1 MFELPPEPPRK
12 TPKARYIKPDSVK
25 QLENDL
31 LEQKK
36 LKYPGQ
42 PYLCKKSLRD
52 DTANGLTACIQCW
65 CSVNL
70 AHFQRVN
77 TTGQYDYKLGRY
89 RRSGSTKG
97 VADIMIVHDGK
108 VFNIEVKI
116 GRDKQSKDQIK
127 MQESIEQA
135 GGIYMIIR
143 NYDDFLEQIK
153 KYQKKLPNN
162 LLI

>member
-1 MFELPPEPPRK
+1 MRNNMFELPPQPPRK

-25 QLENDL
+25 KLENDVL
-31 LEQKK
+31 DQKK

-52 DTANGLTACIQCW
+52 DTANSLTACISAW
-65 CSVNL
+65 CSVNG

-89 RRSGSTKG
+89 RRSGATKG
-97 VADIMIVHDGK
+97 VADIMMIHEGK

-116 GRDKQSKDQIK
+116 GKDKQSKDQIK
-127 MQESIEQA
+127 MQESINNA
-135 GGIYMIIR
+135 GGIYIIV
-143 NYDDFLEQIK
+143 NSYNNFLEQIK
-153 KYQKKLPNN
+153 KYG
-162 LLI
+162 

>member
-1 MFELPPEPPRK
+1 MLNLPPQPPRK
-12 TPKARYIKPDSVK
+12 TPKARYIRPASVK
-25 QLENDL
+25 QLENDV
-31 LEQKK
+31 LELKK

-52 DTANGLTACIQCW
+52 DTANSLTACISAW
-65 CSVNL
+65 CSVNG

-97 VADIMIVHDGK
+97 VADILIIYKG
-108 VFNIEVKI
+108 NTINLEIKI
-116 GRDKQSKDQIK
+116 GKDKQSKEQIK

-135 GGIYMIIR
+135 GGIYIIVKSY
-143 NYDDFLEQIK
+143 NNFLEQIK
-153 KYQKKLPNN
+153 KYG
-162 LLI
+162 

>member
-1 MFELPPEPPRK
+1 MFNLPPEPPRK

-25 QLENDL
+25 KLENDVL
-31 LEQKK
+31 DQKK

-52 DTANGLTACIQCW
+52 DTANGLTECLSCW
-65 CSVNL
+65 CTVNG

-77 TTGQYDYKLGRY
+77 TQGQWDFKLGRY

-97 VADIMIVHDGK
+97 VTDTMIIYKGQ
-108 VFNIEVKI
+108 VFNIEIKI

-127 MQESIEQA
+127 MQESINNA
-135 GGIYMIIR
+135 GGIYIIVKS
-143 NYDDFLEQIK
+143 YDGFLEQII
-153 KYQKKLPNN
+153 KYG
-162 LLI
+162 